1 MPRNIK
7 PLRPLAIVC
16 ALLVTVAVAACSSP
30 APAASTTPGTV
41 ASTTA
46 SEPIPQQLWGQWQA
60 RQSPTLIIVLA
71 PQSFAFY
78 PSGKHGVAWA
88 SGPDQITF
96 GTTDACDTADTYAWK
111 ISSGVLTFTGGDTD
125 HCGRHP
131 ILIENTFAMVSTST
145 STT

>member
-7 PLRPLAIVC
+7 PLRLLAIVC
-16 ALLVTVAVAACSSP
+16 ALLATVAVAACSSP

-96 GTTDACDTADTYAWK
+96 GTTDACTTADTYVWK
-111 ISSGVLTFTGGDTD
+111 ISDGALSFTGGDTD
-125 HCGRHP
+125 QCGRHAD
-131 ILIENTFAMVSTST
+131 LIGNSWTKAISTST
-145 STT
+145 S